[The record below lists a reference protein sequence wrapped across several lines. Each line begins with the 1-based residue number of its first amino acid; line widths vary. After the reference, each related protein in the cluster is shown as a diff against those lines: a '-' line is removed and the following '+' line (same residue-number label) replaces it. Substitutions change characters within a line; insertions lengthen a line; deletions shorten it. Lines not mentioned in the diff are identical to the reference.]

1 MPPGR
6 MLNQVDLA
14 VLVVTAG
21 PLNRVVRFVN
31 GPVYRSTGAPKL
43 DPDVA
48 FRITSLTA
56 VPGAVVKAW
65 NFASPAVLTFILLT
79 SELSSW
85 LFVQYGEEYSSDE
98 VVPSTFITKVQPS
111 WSHHAW
117 YVTEG
122 SFGLYSHLTHIE
134 IPQLTRMSWQD
145 LAALLL
151 DPPQPSDNTHIPTS
165 SRALPL

>member
-6 MLNQVDLA
+6 MFNQVDFA

-65 NFASPAVLTFILLT
+65 NFASPAALTSMLLT
-79 SELSSW
+79 SALSSW
-85 LFVQYGEEYSSDE
+85 LFVQYGEEYSSVE
-98 VVPSTFITKVQPS
+98 VVPSTFITSVQPS

-117 YVTEG
+117 YLIEG
-122 SFGLYSHLTHIE
+122 LLRLYNHLTHIE
-134 IPQLTRMSWQD
+134 IPHWTRMS
-145 LAALLL
+145 
-151 DPPQPSDNTHIPTS
+151 
-165 SRALPL
+165 